1 MSRLPLRVLLA
12 VALVAALAPAAA
24 VAADDPAAEGTG
36 ANVTPVA
43 NLEYTEAYGTGKN
56 QGTDLEFAVL
66 TVPGSDDDL
75 AAASAGDGVDKAPK
89 GKGNGKG
96 KKGGATPGE
105 NPAPEPIDGDL
116 DPDAPGI
123 QRQYAVAGS
132 YDNGMHIIDISDPA
146 NPVITGVYDCG
157 ISQGDVQVF
166 NRDGRTYATFTAD
179 AVYTVQEESQC
190 VRDAKAMGLYE
201 GADVSDLAIDVF
213 GDYGTPGIGTYI
225 ADITDPTNPVT
236 VSYVATAKGSHNQ
249 TVHPSGLYL
258 YESNSELYT
267 TAADAGIEVFDIS
280 DFSAPERI
288 AKVTLP
294 PTPGLGSE
302 SHDLTFNAD
311 GTRAY
316 TAALS
321 QSAVINTEDPRN
333 PSLVS
338 VIIDPAINVHHQAS
352 PATLTDATTGMERTF
367 LFIED
372 EVAGALGTGQCPNGG
387 VHVYDITGPLENAPV
402 KVGYWN
408 IDEVRET
415 DKGITNTGTQL
426 PFGWIEMHS
435 CTAHVFEIHE
445 NEALMT
451 IAYYNGGVRVVDLS
465 GIVGVALGGNGVG
478 MSELGFYRFPDS
490 NTWAVKAPTVSRD
503 GFYLYGNDQDRGFDV
518 YRYEPSDSAGA
529 TATAAGQ
536 WLTPAQ
542 IAAKTAANPA
552 PALSAE
558 TAPYCLLRT
567 LNR

>member
-1 MSRLPLRVLLA
+1 MPRNLLRLLLA
-12 VALVAALAPAAA
+12 VCLVGALAPASA
-24 VAADDPAAEGTG
+24 VAAETGLSEEGTG
-36 ANVTPVA
+36 EAITPVA
-43 NLEYTEAYGTGKN
+43 NLAYADRYGTGAN
-56 QGTDLEFAVL
+56 QGTDLEFTTL
-66 TVPGSDDDL
+66 TVPGSDTQ
-75 AAASAGDGVDKAPK
+75 APDT
-89 GKGNGKG
+89 GNGKG
-96 KKGGATPGE
+96 KGKPDKPGKPGKPGKDGGTASAS
-105 NPAPEPIDGDL
+105 APDGDA
-116 DPDAPGI
+116 DPDKPGI

-132 YDNGMHIIDISDPA
+132 YDNGMHIIDVTDPT
-146 NPVITGVYDCG
+146 NPSITGVYDCG

-166 NRDGRTYATFTAD
+166 DRDGRTYATFTAD
-179 AVYTVQEESQC
+179 AVYKVQEESQC
-190 VRDAKAMGLYE
+190 VKDAKAMGLWE
-201 GADVSDLAIDVF
+201 GADVSDLALDPF
-213 GDYGTPGIGTYI
+213 GDYGRAGIGTYI
-225 ADITDPTNPVT
+225 ADITDPANPVT

-280 DFSAPERI
+280 DFTAPERI
-288 AKVTLP
+288 AKVSLP

-321 QSAVINTEDPRN
+321 QTAVINTEDPRN
-333 PSLVS
+333 PSLIS
-338 VIIDPAINVHHQAS
+338 VIIDPTINVHHQAD
-352 PATLTDATTGMERTF
+352 PATLTDETTGQTRTF

-408 IDEVRET
+408 IDEVRQT
-415 DKGITNTGTQL
+415 DKSVTGVNR
-426 PFGWIEMHS
+426 WIDALYMHS

-445 NEALMT
+445 DEALMT

-465 GIVGVALGGNGVG
+465 GIVGVALGKTGVG
-478 MSELGFYRFPDS
+478 MSQLGFYRFSDS
-490 NTWAVKAPTVSRD
+490 NTWAVKAPSVSRD

-518 YRYEPSDSAGA
+518 YRYEPTGSTAQA
-529 TATAAGQ
+529 TGQ

-542 IAAKTAANPA
+542 VQARSLAAPKVE
-552 PALSAE
+552 LSAE
-558 TAPYCLLRT
+558 TAPYCLLRS
-567 LNR
+567 R

>member
-1 MSRLPLRVLLA
+1 MPRLPLRILLA
-12 VALVAALAPAAA
+12 VALVAALAPAT
-24 VAADDPAAEGTG
+24 VFAADAPAAEGTG

-43 NLEYTEAYGTGKN
+43 NLEYADAYGTGPN

-66 TVPGSDDDL
+66 TVPGSDQEVQ
-75 AAASAGDGVDKAPK
+75 AAATGNDKADK
-89 GKGNGKG
+89 GKGKG
-96 KKGGATPGE
+96 KKGGSQPGGE
-105 NPAPEPIDGDL
+105 VPDTDPGDDL
-116 DPDAPGI
+116 DPETPGI

-146 NPVITGVYDCG
+146 NPVIAGVYDCG

-166 NRDGRTYATFTAD
+166 DRDGRTYATFTAD
-179 AVYTVQEESQC
+179 AVYKVQEQSQC

-288 AKVTLP
+288 AKVALP

-333 PSLVS
+333 PSLIS
-338 VIIDPAINVHHQAS
+338 VIIDPAINVHHQAD
-352 PATLTDATTGMERTF
+352 PATLTDSTTGQERTF

-408 IDEVRET
+408 IDEVRQT
-415 DKGITNTGTQL
+415 DKGLVNTGTDL
-426 PFGWIEMHS
+426 PWGPIEMHS
-435 CTAHVFEIHE
+435 CTAHVFQIHE
-445 NEALMT
+445 DEALMT

-465 GIVGVALGGNGVG
+465 GIIGVALGSNGVG

-503 GFYLYGNDQDRGFDV
+503 GFYLYGNDQARGFDV
-518 YRYEPSDSAGA
+518 YRYEPADSATG
-529 TATAAGQ
+529 TASGQ

-542 IAAKTAANPA
+542 ITAKTAANPA